1 MKKTITPVIGDKVI
15 IELFRDELIT
25 EEYVSW
31 LRDNKIN
38 KYLVSGSN
46 TTSLYEIASYVKALQ
61 EKEDDF
67 LFAVI
72 SKNDN
77 IHIGNARLQIT
88 EQELKIGK
96 FGMMIGNPNY
106 HGKGIGTEV
115 VRLVL
120 KIAFED
126 LKLHK
131 VFLEVVAD
139 NIPAIRIYEKNGFI
153 VEGSIK
159 NKYCKNN
166 QFQDFLIMS
175 ILLRNY
181 TFPKNFVLERDN
193 CG

>member
-15 IELFRDELIT
+15 IELFRDALIT
-25 EEYVSW
+25 EEYASW
-31 LRDNKIN
+31 LRDNKTN

-46 TTSLYEIASYVKALQ
+46 TTSLDEIASYVKAIQ
-61 EKEDDF
+61 EKEADF

-88 EQELKIGK
+88 DQELKIGK
-96 FGMMIGNPNY
+96 FGMMIGNSNY

-139 NIPAIRIYEKNGFI
+139 NIPAIKIYEKNGFI

-181 TFPKNFVLERDN
+181 TFPKNFVLEREH